1 MSVSVWG
8 GMRLYLWERK
18 RKRDAWRIF
27 LWGLLSDQRQS
38 RFISRS
44 LETRIKTFHFLS
56 SSNDMIKEASV
67 SPGEE
72 FNSRF
77 RKLSISRVEIHL
89 FEGPDHRHTPKRYSK
104 FFESPNNVLAYFLA
118 KVVFIF
124 APFFKLLLSA
134 LKLNFFKNT
143 RFSEKVYKWLLDSNL
158 RPLSHEPVTLTT
170 RPPQRTYKVVLS
182 AVPRGIQTLWPSDR
196 QVSTLIAATTVHEWM
211 FSCSISP
218 TFSFFALIF
227 YGIYSSYK
235 NPFPYF

>member
-1 MSVSVWG
+1 
-8 GMRLYLWERK
+8 
-18 RKRDAWRIF
+18 
-27 LWGLLSDQRQS
+27 
-38 RFISRS
+38 
-44 LETRIKTFHFLS
+44 
-56 SSNDMIKEASV
+56 MIKEASV

-134 LKLNFFKNT
+134 LKLNFCKNT
-143 RFSEKVYKWLLDSNL
+143 WYSEKVYKWLLDSNL
-158 RPLSHEPVTLTT
+158 RPLSHEPITLTT

-182 AVPRGIQTLWPSDR
+182 AVPRGIQTLWPSDW
-196 QVSTLIAATTVHEWM
+196 QVSTLTTVHEWM

-227 YGIYSSYK
+227 TVHT
-235 NPFPYF
+235 F